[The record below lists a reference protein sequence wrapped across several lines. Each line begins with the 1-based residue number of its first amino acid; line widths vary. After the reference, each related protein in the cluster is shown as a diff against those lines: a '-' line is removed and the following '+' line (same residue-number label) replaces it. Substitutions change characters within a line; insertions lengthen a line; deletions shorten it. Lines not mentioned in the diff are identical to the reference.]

1 MNKYNFTNKEGSNIT
16 YYKWGNNDNPKAI
29 IQIVHGMS
37 EWVGRYDYFA
47 NKLVDEGYVVYGH
60 DHSGHGNSSKSLDDL
75 GYISDNNTF
84 YTMLEDI
91 KALNNIIKNENK
103 DIPIVLFGHS
113 MGSFLS
119 QRYLEEYG
127 NSIDVL
133 ILSGSNGKPKFFTKL
148 GLLICKFEL
157 LLKGKGNRSK
167 LMDRLSFGGFN
178 SSVKKPATNFDW
190 LCRNLDEVNKYI
202 ADEFCGFIYPTEFYY
217 DLINGLWD
225 IHKNDNLNK
234 IKKLNIPIFILAGD
248 RDPVGYLG
256 KGIINLYN
264 TYKEIGIKDLEYK
277 LYKDGRHEMLNE
289 VNKDEV
295 ILDILSWLK
304 KYKF

>member
-1 MNKYNFTNKEGSNIT
+1 MEKYNFTNKEGSNIT

-47 NKLVDEGYVVYGH
+47 NKLVSEGYVVYGH
-60 DHSGHGNSSKSLDDL
+60 DHSGHGNSAKSVNDL
-75 GYISDNNTF
+75 GYISDNNIF

-91 KALNNIIKNENK
+91 KTLNDIIKNENK
-103 DIPIVLFGHS
+103 NIPIVLFGHS

-127 NSIDVL
+127 NSIDAL
-133 ILSGSNGKPKFFTKL
+133 ILSGSNGKPKSFTKL
-148 GLLICKFEL
+148 GLLVCKFEM

-167 LMDRLSFGGFN
+167 LMDKLSFGGFN
-178 SSVKKPATNFDW
+178 SSVKNPNTDFDW
-190 LCRNLDEVNKYI
+190 LCGNLDEVNRYVE
-202 ADEFCGFIYPTEFYY
+202 DELCGFIYPTEFYY
-217 DLINGLWD
+217 DLISGLMD
-225 IHKNDNLNK
+225 IHKNENLEK
-234 IKKLNIPIFILAGD
+234 IKELNIPIYIFAGD

-256 KGIINLYN
+256 KGIISLYN
-264 TYKEIGIKDLEYK
+264 TYKEIGVKDLEYK
-277 LYKDGRHEMLNE
+277 LYKEGRHEMLNE

-295 ILDILSWLK
+295 ISDLLAWLK
-304 KYKF
+304 KHNF